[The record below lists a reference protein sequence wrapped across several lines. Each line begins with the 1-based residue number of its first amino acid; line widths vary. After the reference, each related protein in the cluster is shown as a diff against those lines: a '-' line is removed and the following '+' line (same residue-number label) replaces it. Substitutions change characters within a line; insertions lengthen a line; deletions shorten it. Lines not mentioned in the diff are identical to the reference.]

1 MDQMIEQKKRIS
13 ELARQVLNMSRN
25 QLLVNLR
32 FLDVALSRFVL
43 FECAEI
49 PFGTDGKY
57 LFYSAKHILKCYR
70 EEQSVIVRNYLHML
84 LHAVYRHMFVH
95 TLIDHAVW
103 DLACDV
109 AVEYTINSLEIKA
122 TESERV
128 SKQSAIISELEDKVG
143 RIIAERVYRYY
154 LDKGLSA
161 STLHK
166 LQETFSADDHRIWYM
181 TDDEKNQAGISL
193 MGNHSGNT
201 DENKTSSGDNEEYH
215 GNSTND
221 LGEISADNS
230 RSHSL
235 GSEEDW
241 RDISERMQ
249 MEMESFSK
257 NQGYDPA
264 SMIQNLK
271 EINRERYDYTTFL
284 RRFAVMGE
292 AMKINDEEF
301 DYVYYTY
308 GLSLYKNM
316 PLVEPLEY
324 KEVKRIKEFVIAI
337 DTSGSVAGDTVQR
350 FLQKTWNIMKS
361 TENFF
366 SKVNIHI
373 IQCDA
378 DIQED
383 AKITSQEEFDN
394 YIDHMQIRGL
404 GGTDFRPVFDYVYQL
419 RTSKEFSNLKGLIYF
434 TDGWG
439 TFPGR
444 MPDYQTAFVF
454 LDDEYN
460 NYEVPSWAIKVILD
474 SNEI

>member
-1 MDQMIEQKKRIS
+1 MNQMIEQEKRIN

-43 FECAEI
+43 FECEDI
-49 PFGTDGKY
+49 PFGTDGKF
-57 LFYSAKHILKCYR
+57 LFYSPKHVLKCYKS
-70 EEQSVIVRNYLHML
+70 EQSVMVRNYLHLL

-103 DLACDV
+103 DLACDI
-109 AVEYTINSLEIKA
+109 AVEYTINGLGIKD
-122 TESERV
+122 TESERKY
-128 SKQSAIISELEDKVG
+128 KQTAIINELEDKVG
-143 RIIAERVYRYY
+143 RITAERVYRYY

-166 LQETFSADDHRIWYM
+166 LQESFFADDHRIWYM
-181 TDDEKNQAGISL
+181 TDDEKKQAGISL
-193 MGNHSGNT
+193 MGNRSGDA
-201 DENKTSSGDNEEYH
+201 DENKAPSGGNEEH
-215 GNSTND
+215 PGSSSNASGETSND
-221 LGEISADNS
+221 NAF
-230 RSHSL
+230 SHSL

-249 MEMESFSK
+249 MEMEAFSK

-324 KEVKRIKEFVIAI
+324 KEVKRIKEFVIVI

-361 TENFF
+361 TEHFF
-366 SKVNIHI
+366 SKVNVHI

-404 GGTDFRPVFDYVYQL
+404 GGTDFRPVFEYVDQL
-419 RTSKEFSNLKGLIYF
+419 CALKEFSNLKGLIYF

-439 TFPGR
+439 TYPKK
-444 MPDYQTAFVF
+444 MPEYQTAFVF
-454 LDDEYN
+454 LDDEDN
-460 NYEVPSWAIKVILD
+460 NYEVPPWAIKVILN

>member
-1 MDQMIEQKKRIS
+1 MNDNIRIS

-43 FECAEI
+43 FVCEEI
-49 PFGTDGKY
+49 PFGTDGRL
-57 LFYSAKHILKCYR
+57 LFYSPRHILKCYKS
-70 EEQSVIVRNYLHML
+70 EQSVMVRNYLHLL

-95 TLIDHAVW
+95 TLIDHTIW
-103 DLACDV
+103 DLACDI
-109 AVEYTINSLEIKA
+109 AVEYTINSLGIKA
-122 TESERV
+122 TEAEREY
-128 SKQSAIISELEDKVG
+128 KQTAVINELEDKVG
-143 RIIAERVYRYY
+143 RITAERVYRYY

-161 STLHK
+161 STFHK
-166 LQETFSADDHRIWYM
+166 LQETFYADDHRIWYM
-181 TDDEKNQAGISL
+181 TDGEKKQAGISL

-201 DENKTSSGDNEEYH
+201 DENIASSGDNEEYH
-215 GNSTND
+215 GNSSND

-230 RSHSL
+230 LSHSL

-271 EINRERYDYTTFL
+271 EINREKYDYTSFL

-292 AMKINDEEF
+292 AMKINDDEF

-366 SKVNIHI
+366 SKVNVHI

-383 AKITSQEEFDN
+383 SKITSQEEFDN

-404 GGTDFRPVFDYVYQL
+404 GGTDFRPVFEYVDQL
-419 RTSKEFSNLKGLIYF
+419 CALKEFSNLKGLIYF

-439 TFPGR
+439 TYPKK

-454 LDDEYN
+454 LDDENN
-460 NYEVPSWAIKVILD
+460 NYEVPPWAIKVILNSD
-474 SNEI
+474 EI